1 MATRTRP
8 TRLLLADT
16 ELARRKGLARRLGA
30 SEAIEVV
37 GEASSGPE
45 ALSLAL
51 ALTPDVVLARPDL
64 PLLNG
69 ATITRR
75 LRDLSPAV
83 RVVAVVDREDDAGV
97 APMVEAGATDYWV
110 SDSPLWHLER
120 AIAGAADPLVRLAQ
134 GLARLANRSGIAG
147 FAAQEISDVTGASLS
162 VVYIGSGEGRLVLAA
177 SSTAAP
183 LLETPPEIVL
193 NAFARGTLVALDDPD
208 PALGACADAVAVPL
222 VADGDTLGVLLVGF
236 PAEARVDRTAL
247 GAAAD
252 LIAAALVAERRV
264 TMTIAEARIDPLTGL
279 PNRRAFEQH
288 LENAVNTARERERA
302 VSVALFDLDDFKQV
316 NDRHGHL
323 VGDRVL
329 AEFGRIVVRNLRAGE
344 QGYRIGGEEFAV
356 VTDGGPVGAERVAER
371 IRDALVR
378 QRRGPRLPTVSAG
391 VAGFPADASSK
402 EELLHKADI
411 SLYAAKRS
419 GRNRVVVH
427 GHGVEITPQPAPRGR
442 RTIQVA
448 EPGDLIGGARDQL
461 RVLVVDDDDGLR
473 LLLRTTL
480 DGIGADVREAVD
492 AATAVDAI
500 LAAPPDVIV
509 LDVNLPGMDGLSF
522 CRRLKS
528 DPATRGIGVVLLTG
542 SDSSTEE
549 AGRAVGAEAFLRKPF
564 SPLGLVA
571 VVEEV
576 AQGLYEG
583 ALHAPPAIGSDAQVM
598 LYARDLRRLLEVERG
613 QRTLLQKAYRETMS
627 ALAAALDSKDVGT
640 GAHSQRVQRYAVE
653 LASAVEPRLLDD
665 PSIEY
670 GFLLHDVGKIGIP
683 DRILQKAGPLTAS
696 ERRLMRTHTILGDQ
710 MLGGVALLQGEGLR
724 VVRSHHERWDGR
736 GYPDGL
742 ARDRIPLG
750 ARVFAVADALDAIT
764 SDRPYRPGA
773 AWDEATAEIRRQA
786 KRQFDPDVVEAFVQR
801 EPKLRKIQR
810 ELAAA

>member
-1 MATRTRP
+1 
-8 TRLLLADT
+8 
-16 ELARRKGLARRLGA
+16 
-30 SEAIEVV
+30 
-37 GEASSGPE
+37 
-45 ALSLAL
+45 
-51 ALTPDVVLARPDL
+51 
-64 PLLNG
+64 
-69 ATITRR
+69 
-75 LRDLSPAV
+75 
-83 RVVAVVDREDDAGV
+83 
-97 APMVEAGATDYWV
+97 
-110 SDSPLWHLER
+110 
-120 AIAGAADPLVRLAQ
+120 
-134 GLARLANRSGIAG
+134 
-147 FAAQEISDVTGASLS
+147 
-162 VVYIGSGEGRLVLAA
+162 
-177 SSTAAP
+177 
-183 LLETPPEIVL
+183 
-193 NAFARGTLVALDDPD
+193 
-208 PALGACADAVAVPL
+208 
-222 VADGDTLGVLLVGF
+222 
-236 PAEARVDRTAL
+236 
-247 GAAAD
+247 
-252 LIAAALVAERRV
+252 
-264 TMTIAEARIDPLTGL
+264 
-279 PNRRAFEQH
+279 
-288 LENAVNTARERERA
+288 
-302 VSVALFDLDDFKQV
+302 
-316 NDRHGHL
+316 
-323 VGDRVL
+323 
-329 AEFGRIVVRNLRAGE
+329 
-344 QGYRIGGEEFAV
+344 
-356 VTDGGPVGAERVAER
+356 
-371 IRDALVR
+371 
-378 QRRGPRLPTVSAG
+378 
-391 VAGFPADASSK
+391 
-402 EELLHKADI
+402 
-411 SLYAAKRS
+411 
-419 GRNRVVVH
+419 VH
-427 GHGVEITPQPAPRGR
+427 GHGVEVTPQAASGAR

-480 DGIGADVREAVD
+480 DGIGADVCEAVD

-564 SPLGLVA
+564 SPLALVA

-613 QRTLLQKAYRETMS
+613 QRTLLQKAYRETMT

-764 SDRPYRPGA
+764 SNRPYRPGA
-773 AWDEATAEIRRQA
+773 DWDAAAAEIRRQA
-786 KRQFDPDVVEAFVQR
+786 NRQFDPNVVEAFVKQ
-801 EPKLRKIQR
+801 EPKLRNIQR